1 MTRVKSELCK
11 KCDGRCCVGCKY
23 FNKVSGC
30 TIEYEARAL
39 SCRLYPFIH
48 FLLEDRL
55 LLDPECPA
63 WADFGEQY
71 ESAKEILRDFRGGK

>member
-1 MTRVKSELCK
+1 MAVWSELCK
-11 KCDGRCCVGCKY
+11 KCGRCCTGCKY
-23 FNKVSGC
+23 FNESVGC
-30 TIEYEARAL
+30 AVKYEERQL

-63 WADFGEQY
+63 WDDFGKQY
-71 ESAKEILRDFRGGK
+71 ENAKEILRDSRGGK